1 MVVTDLCPGE
11 VPEGGRLVPR
21 NAAPA
26 QQAPV
31 VVPVAPHL
39 QDRLLSSEKKCFR
52 QCCVDLGCL
61 SRLQIFFHPGSRIQQ
76 QREGR
81 RKNELSH
88 LLL

>member
-1 MVVTDLCPGE
+1 MRGTKLLSDRWSEVTDLCPGE

-39 QDRLLSSEKKCFR
+39 QDRLLSSEEK
-52 QCCVDLGCL
+52 
-61 SRLQIFFHPGSRIQQ
+61 
-76 QREGR
+76 
-81 RKNELSH
+81 
-88 LLL
+88 

>member
-1 MVVTDLCPGE
+1 MGGTKLLSDRWSEVTDLCPGE

-39 QDRLLSSEKKCFR
+39 QDRLL
-52 QCCVDLGCL
+52 
-61 SRLQIFFHPGSRIQQ
+61 P
-76 QREGR
+76 
-81 RKNELSH
+81 
-88 LLL
+88 